1 MDASR
6 EKPRTL
12 YEKLTQ
18 YIYMSMFRSKII
30 EPRCTQGD
38 LSPAS
43 TVPVTRN
50 LPINGLCQYIY
61 G

>member
-43 TVPVTRN
+43 TVPVTSYKE
-50 LPINGLCQYIY
+50 LIAD
-61 G
+61 